1 MSITARSRRQAKNAV
16 IATRFGVRELAPAL
30 GWEENGG
37 SAPRRSP
44 PQSASK
50 LAHSK
55 ENVVDPSTDA
65 QRVAGETARLHSVGG
80 LNIQNL
86 LNVRNRED
94 KTAPAEERTM
104 DRLTAIFVD
113 GIGAA
118 AATSGILTQL
128 QGRIFGRLYLESQPM
143 SLDDVAAELEQ
154 SKSNISV
161 NIRGLVEWHL
171 VRRVRVGGSRKDHYE
186 AATDFWRLMQ
196 EVLERRYRFNVRQ
209 VLVAVDES
217 SRASQAAGA
226 RSAVEKERAAFVAA
240 RLEKL
245 RSYFAVLDAGIAA
258 FTQGKPL
265 SPETLQQVPL
275 RGAGRGRDRG

>member
-1 MSITARSRRQAKNAV
+1 MFRT
-16 IATRFGVRELAPAL
+16 
-30 GWEENGG
+30 
-37 SAPRRSP
+37 
-44 PQSASK
+44 
-50 LAHSK
+50 
-55 ENVVDPSTDA
+55 
-65 QRVAGETARLHSVGG
+65 ET
-80 LNIQNL
+80 
-86 LNVRNRED
+86 LNVI
-94 KTAPAEERTM
+94 TAEEREM

-217 SRASQAAGA
+217 SRASQAAGS
-226 RSAVEKERAAFVAA
+226 RSAAEKERAAFVAA

-275 RGAGRGRDRG
+275 RVAGRGRDRA